1 MPRLLLTLALLLA
14 PTFALAQSL
23 TGMYD
28 VWGRNLDGAA
38 YEGSAEVRDD
48 GETVTIFWNTT
59 IGKYSGTGVREGKT
73 VLIDWGSDYFIVYT
87 VMRDGELH
95 GTWADGYALDRLKP
109 R

>member
-23 TGMYD
+23 SGFYD

-38 YEGSAEVRDD
+38 YSGTAEVRDD
-48 GETVTIFWNTT
+48 GETVSIFWDTT
-59 IGKYSGTGVREGKT
+59 VGVYSGTGARDGST
-73 VLIDWGSDYFIVYT
+73 VLIDWGSDYLIVYT
-87 VMRDGELH
+87 VMEDGELH
-95 GTWADGYALDRLKP
+95 GTWADGYALDRLTP